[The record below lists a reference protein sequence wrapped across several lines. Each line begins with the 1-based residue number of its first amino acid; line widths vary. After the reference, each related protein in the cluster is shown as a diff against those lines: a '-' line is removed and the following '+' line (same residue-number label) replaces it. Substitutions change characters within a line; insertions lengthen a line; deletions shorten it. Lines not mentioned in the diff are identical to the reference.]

1 MKCFPTGSHAI
12 GSRDLVEDQSQ
23 CEDLNSALPRFVYR
37 EPFKAYEPMPDG
49 EIVNCFVGQC
59 GTQMSFACWELFCL
73 EHGIRPD
80 GKMVLSNDTQVGA
93 DLPDPASSYFK
104 ETSEGQYVPRT
115 VILDTE
121 PTVVDE
127 IRSGAYRQLFNP
139 DSLITDLEDAAS
151 NFARGL
157 YSCARRVLPS
167 AMKYLRKEVE
177 RTDNLQ
183 AIFIYHSFGGGTGSG
198 TTCKFL
204 EEIGEEY
211 TKTPKIEMAVYPGR
225 EMSSSV
231 VEPYNAMLISDIADE
246 TSDVT
251 ILVDNEALVRIAADL
266 LKVNYPRFSNINRLV
281 AQVTSGMTA
290 AVRFAG
296 PLTASLGQLQTNL
309 VPFPR
314 LHYLQASMAPITS
327 SEAYM
332 HETVNMHELTTS
344 LFSPETQLLTGDPNQ
359 THVLACALLCR
370 GDIAIQEIRH
380 AVAKLK
386 LRGTVQLVPWCPTG
400 FKIGLCLQPPTTVP
414 QSGLAPCSRSVV
426 GLYNSTL
433 LVPALQSVAHKVQY
447 LHRKRA
453 FVHWYVQ
460 EGLEEEELRGA
471 HDGLKALIADFQH
484 LETHGVPV
492 DAANINQV
500 SEQDKRA

>member
-400 FKIGLCLQPPTTVP
+400 FKVTMDYLRHNIDNTALSTCIPTDN
-414 QSGLAPCSRSVV
+414 SV
-426 GLYNSTL
+426 Y
-433 LVPALQSVAHKVQY
+433 
-447 LHRKRA
+447 
-453 FVHWYVQ
+453 
-460 EGLEEEELRGA
+460 
-471 HDGLKALIADFQH
+471 
-484 LETHGVPV
+484 
-492 DAANINQV
+492 
-500 SEQDKRA
+500 